1 MAASVKARNLLKP
14 VVAAPRPRAAARVS
28 TSSRDIVIAP
38 AAAAPAPAFEA
49 VDEVVTVEAV
59 GGVGGAECTTTAGA
73 TEGCLI
79 LGLCLLKSSIMA
91 C

>member
-38 AAAAPAPAFEA
+38 AAPAPAFEA